1 MTTRFGP
8 PIWRAAVAQMRM
20 AAWLSVPGKG
30 HIAPLLI
37 EPELVASTISEF
49 WSAPTEYI
57 NARLTA

>member
-1 MTTRFGP
+1 MA
-8 PIWRAAVAQMRM
+8 RAAMAQMRM
-20 AAWLSVPGKG
+20 AASVSAPGEG

-57 NARLTA
+57 NTRLTA